1 MMEPSHNQEVEM
13 KAHLN
18 AVGLIDVV
26 MGTLFTTLAVL
37 VSLGVLLFAP
47 WFNGAPLW
55 KPDEAVMVL
64 AVVSGISAV
73 FLAIGIP
80 SLVAGIGLLKHK
92 AWARVLAIIVAI
104 LAVTSFPIGTAA
116 GLYAFW
122 VLTHKE
128 TEELLAA
135 AA

>member
-1 MMEPSHNQEVEM
+1 MMEPSHKQEVEM

-18 AVGLIDVV
+18 AVGLIYVV
-26 MGTLFTTLAVL
+26 IGTFFTTLDVV
-37 VSLGVLLFAP
+37 VSLGGLLFAP

-55 KPDEAVMVL
+55 KPDEAVAVF
-64 AVVSGISAV
+64 AVVSGISEV

-80 SLVAGIGLLKHK
+80 SLIAGIGLLNRK
-92 AWARVLAIIVAI
+92 AWARVPAIIVAI

-128 TEELLAA
+128 TEQLLTAA
-135 AA
+135 A

>member
-1 MMEPSHNQEVEM
+1 
-13 KAHLN
+13 
-18 AVGLIDVV
+18 
-26 MGTLFTTLAVL
+26 
-37 VSLGVLLFAP
+37 
-47 WFNGAPLW
+47 
-55 KPDEAVMVL
+55 MVL

-128 TEELLAA
+128 TEQLLAA
-135 AA
+135 AP

>member
-1 MMEPSHNQEVEM
+1 M

-26 MGTLFTTLAVL
+26 IGTFFTTLAVL

-55 KPDEAVMVL
+55 NPDEAAVVF
-64 AVVSGISAV
+64 AVVSGISTV
-73 FLAIGIP
+73 FLGIGIP
-80 SLVAGIGLLKHK
+80 CLVAGIGLLKHK
-92 AWARVLAIIVAI
+92 GWARVLAIIVAI
-104 LAVTSFPIGTAA
+104 LAVMSFPVGTAA

-128 TEELLAA
+128 TEQLLAA